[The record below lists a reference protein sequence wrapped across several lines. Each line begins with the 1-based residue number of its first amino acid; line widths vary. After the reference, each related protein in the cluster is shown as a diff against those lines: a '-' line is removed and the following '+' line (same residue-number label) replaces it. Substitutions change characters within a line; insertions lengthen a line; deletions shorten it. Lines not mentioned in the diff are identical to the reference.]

1 MASIC
6 DLIHSYLRTLTFC
19 ARGSY
24 ILSSQKE
31 LDKKKK
37 NQGHDFLVSHLNV
50 LVSAARKRRR
60 CLKDTLVASCLIY
73 LFIPRLPF
81 FTCSHDFENSGSLSV
96 LNDNHD
102 SSMHA
107 CAANAQVQRPAR
119 ERWHRPSERTK
130 EKKKQPSP
138 CMLIQVNLEN

>member
-1 MASIC
+1 M
-6 DLIHSYLRTLTFC
+6 
-19 ARGSY
+19 
-24 ILSSQKE
+24 
-31 LDKKKK
+31 
-37 NQGHDFLVSHLNV
+37 
-50 LVSAARKRRR
+50 
-60 CLKDTLVASCLIY
+60 ASCLIY

-130 EKKKQPSP
+130 EKKQKTTVSLYVDTSKP
-138 CMLIQVNLEN
+138 